1 MQEVTIRLRFTT
13 ACLGHINR
21 NDGRN
26 LYEMS
31 RDHANRVMFFASRW
45 QQELLYAAK
54 LASHADRLVRE
65 IRWALHIDGSVSKW
79 KRYLPDTRNRARG
92 RRAYAMHEAFV
103 PGSVI
108 GVTAVLPAG
117 LELLQFRQLLELV
130 GTYNGISPFRH
141 SSETY
146 GLFDVVSVLPA
157 KRAGSVERDNYD
169 AGGDDS

>member
-1 MQEVTIRLRFTT
+1 MQEVTIRLKFTT

-45 QQELLYAAK
+45 QQELTYAAT
-54 LASHADRLVRE
+54 LASQADRLVRE
-65 IRWALHIDGSVSKW
+65 IRWALHIDGSVSRW
-79 KRYLPDTRNRARG
+79 KRYLPDNRSKARG

-103 PGSVI
+103 PGSII
-108 GVTAVLPAG
+108 GVTAVLPSG
-117 LELLQFRQLLELV
+117 LAILQFRHLLELV
-130 GTYNGISPFRH
+130 GTYTGISPFRH

-157 KRAGSVERDNYD
+157 KRAGSVERANYD
-169 AGGDDS
+169 TGGDDS